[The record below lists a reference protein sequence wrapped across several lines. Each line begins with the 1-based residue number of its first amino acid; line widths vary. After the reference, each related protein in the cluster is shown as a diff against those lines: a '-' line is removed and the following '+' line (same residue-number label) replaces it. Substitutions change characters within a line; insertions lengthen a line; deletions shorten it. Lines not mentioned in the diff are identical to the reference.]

1 MQESQE
7 RLAQLQALK
16 DQRKNGEIE
25 TVPYYK
31 ALLGILADTVQNLR
45 DEDISEQDAK
55 TQIPLILLF
64 LDEQIAKLSGR
75 GG

>member
-1 MQESQE
+1 MKESEE
-7 RLAQLQALK
+7 RLAQLEALK
-16 DQRKNGEIE
+16 AQRKEGTID
-25 TVPYYK
+25 TIPYYK
-31 ALLGILADTVQNLR
+31 ALLEILADTVQNLR
-45 DEDISEQDAK
+45 DEDINERDAK